1 MVGKEPGLHVA
12 NQRGCSEPNPQPE
25 RGMIISEQER
35 LLYDVMGIALAIRG
49 HLGECMLYRELD
61 AEITE
66 QNWRK
71 LAIIQQAFEMLAPE
85 RREIILGDTGH
96 MGGIHGV
103 IAMFEGNLRSMV
115 PHTRSNIA

>member
-12 NQRGCSEPNPQPE
+12 TQWGCSEPNPQPE
-25 RGMIISEQER
+25 RGMIISERER

-49 HLGECMLYRELD
+49 HLGECTLYRELD
-61 AEITE
+61 ATITE

-71 LAIIQQAFEMLAPE
+71 LAIIQNAFQMLAPE
-85 RREIILGDTGH
+85 RREIILGDTGY
-96 MGGIHGV
+96 MGEIHSAV
-103 IAMFEGNLRSMV
+103 AMFEGNLRSMV